1 MAPSDLE
8 FGTAKRGLLTVF
20 RNWEFPPEFTSWLF
34 ADNAAELAGDM
45 GRESYAG
52 SGQVVGRL
60 RAGSEAGRN
69 MQTLLK

>member
-20 RNWEFPPEFTSWLF
+20 RNW
-34 ADNAAELAGDM
+34 ELAGDM